1 MPFDIVVGVH
11 ADNWAI
17 GAEGKIPWKC
27 PADMKFFKE
36 LTTTTRDPAKTN
48 AVIMGRA
55 TFESMGKPLPNRLNI
70 VLSKMPKALEKCVV
84 NQREGVFFMQDFN
97 EAVQQLEEMP
107 AIETIYV
114 IGGEMVYRQAISH
127 PKCDKIY
134 LNTIHKTCD
143 LSKADRFF
151 PAINKYDFE
160 LIKKATIDLCVTA
173 YLYKKYMM

>member
-17 GAEGKIPWKC
+17 GADGKIPWKC

-36 LTTTTRDPAKTN
+36 VTTTTQDPAKTN
-48 AVIMGRA
+48 AVVMGRT
-55 TFESMGKPLPNRLNI
+55 TFDSIGKALPNRLNI
-70 VLSKMPKALEKCVV
+70 VLSKTALRGSCE
-84 NQREGVFFMQDFN
+84 EGVFFMRDFN
-97 EAVQQLEEMP
+97 EAIEQLEEMP
-107 AIETIYV
+107 EVETIYV

-134 LNTIHKTCD
+134 LNTIHKSCD

-151 PAINKYDFE
+151 PDINKYDFE
-160 LIKKATIDLCVTA
+160 LIKKASIDLCVTA

>member
-17 GAEGKIPWKC
+17 GADGKIPWKC

-36 LTTTTRDPAKTN
+36 LTTTTQDPAKTN
-48 AVIMGRA
+48 AIIMGRA
-55 TFESMGKPLPNRLNI
+55 TFDSMGKPLPNRLNV
-70 VLSKMPKALEKCVV
+70 VLSKTQKACEKYAMDSG
-84 NQREGVFFMQDFN
+84 GVFFMQDFS
-97 EAVQQLEEMP
+97 EAIQRLEEMP
-107 AIETIYV
+107 EIETIYV

-127 PKCDKIY
+127 PKCEKIY
-134 LNTIHKTCD
+134 LNTIHKSCD

-151 PAINKYDFE
+151 PAINKFDYE
-160 LIKKATIDLCVTA
+160 LIKKASIDLCVTA

>member
-1 MPFDIVVGVH
+1 MPFDIIVGVH

-36 LTTTTRDPAKTN
+36 VTTTTRDPAKTN
-48 AVIMGRA
+48 AIVMGRT
-55 TFESMGKPLPNRLNI
+55 TFESMGKPLPNRLNV
-70 VLSKMPKALEKCVV
+70 VLSKTPLRVDSQK
-84 NQREGVFFMQDFN
+84 EGVFFMQDFN
-97 EAVQQLEEMP
+97 EAIEQLEEMP
-107 AIETIYV
+107 EIETIYV

-134 LNTIHKTCD
+134 LNTIHKSCD

-151 PAINKYDFE
+151 PEINKYNFE
-160 LIKKATIDLCVTA
+160 LIKKASIDLCVTA
-173 YLYKKYMM
+173 YLYKKYMI